1 MVMSVQKL
9 VFSKIYATPPRDMN
23 DLIQRI
29 TQEADAIKQNPQL
42 VRRAV
47 RDMIRRTRECI
58 QKNGHH
64 VRETYN

>member
-42 VRRAV
+42 VRRAEG
-47 RDMIRRTRECI
+47 RKSI
-58 QKNGHH
+58 KHH
-64 VRETYN
+64 VH